1 MILQV
6 DVGNTRAKWRLIEGG
21 AIFAR
26 GAGSLSDER
35 LFEAISSQQQSSTS
49 EVRVASVAG
58 EAGLASLLARLSA
71 EFGCIP
77 RVYQAIDEQAGL
89 RLAYRDPGRIG
100 VDRWLAML
108 AAWKRY
114 RAAFV
119 VVDAGSALTVDFVDA
134 QGVHGG
140 GYILPGWRMLE
151 NALLQGTAQV
161 RFDVEEG
168 EPVEPGNS
176 TATCVSHGRNWL
188 WSAVIERLE
197 RDCRQQAIGRTI
209 VTGGDAG
216 RLLALGLQAEHW
228 PDIVLDGMND

>member
-1 MILQV
+1 MILQL
-6 DVGNTRAKWRLIEGG
+6 DVGNTRAKWRLIQSGS
-21 AIFAR
+21 ILAR
-26 GAGSLSDER
+26 GATALSDGPS
-35 LFEAISSQQQSSTS
+35 FEAITPSQRSSIA

-58 EAGLASLLARLSA
+58 EENLSSLLVRLA
-71 EFGCIP
+71 TEFGCVP
-77 RVYQAIDEQAGL
+77 RAYKALAEQAGL
-89 RLAYRDPGRIG
+89 RLAYREAERMG

-108 AAWKRY
+108 AAWKKY
-114 RAAFV
+114 HAAFV
-119 VVDAGSALTVDFVDA
+119 VVDAGSALTVDFVDG

-151 NALLQGTAQV
+151 KALLQGTAQV

-188 WSAVIERLE
+188 WSAFIERLE
-197 RDCRQQAIGRTI
+197 KDCRQQGIGQAI

-216 RLLALGLQAEHW
+216 RLLALGFQAEHW